1 VVITRRKVIGPLVS
15 EPNTGPQRAIWSA
28 RTLLGR
34 LDHTARSALLSN
46 GLRRHYASG
55 EVLIHE
61 GLLETHVII
70 LEDAL
75 VKVTALLPKGR
86 QALMAIRISG
96 DIVGE
101 MSALNAVPRSATV
114 TTCRPSTIRTIGR
127 ESFRTYLEH
136 HSGAAIAV
144 AGIVADHLRAANRRR
159 VDFASY
165 PVKIRVARALWEMG
179 SWYGRRTPAGL
190 LIDINL
196 TQPELATLCGAA
208 DITVHKAL
216 RELREAGLIET
227 GYRGFEIKDE
237 AALRR
242 MAGGVEPHPEPA
254 SDWPN
259 ADPT

>member
-1 VVITRRKVIGPLVS
+1 MK
-15 EPNTGPQRAIWSA
+15 EPDTGLQQAIWSP

-34 LDHTARSALLSN
+34 LDYTARSALLST
-46 GLRRHYASG
+46 GLRRQHASG

-75 VKVTALLPKGR
+75 AKVTALLPNGR

-96 DIVGE
+96 DIIGE

-114 TTCRPSTIRTIGR
+114 TTCRPSTVRMIGR
-127 ESFRTYLEH
+127 ESFRTYLH
-136 HSGAAIAV
+136 RNSDAAIAV
-144 AGIVADHLRAANRRR
+144 AGIVADRLRAANRRR
-159 VDFASY
+159 IDFASY

-190 LIDINL
+190 LVDINL

-216 RELREAGLIET
+216 RELREAGLIGT
-227 GYRGFEIKDE
+227 TY
-237 AALRR
+237 
-242 MAGGVEPHPEPA
+242 
-254 SDWPN
+254 
-259 ADPT
+259 